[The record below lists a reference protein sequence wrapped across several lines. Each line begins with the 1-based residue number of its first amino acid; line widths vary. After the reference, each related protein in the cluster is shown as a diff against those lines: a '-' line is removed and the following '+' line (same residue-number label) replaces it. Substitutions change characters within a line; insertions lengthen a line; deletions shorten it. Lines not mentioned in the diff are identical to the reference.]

1 MNKEILR
8 EVIKDLEN
16 LTVHLKALFDDAGAS
31 GVGCKETA
39 SNNKESVKKVSLE
52 DVRAVLA
59 KLSQHGKTAEVKALI
74 VKFGANRLSELDES
88 KYAELLEEAKG
99 MTSD

>member
-1 MNKEILR
+1 MNENTVKKIIGDLESLICHLKEI
-8 EVIKDLEN
+8 
-16 LTVHLKALFDDAGAS
+16 TG
-31 GVGCKETA
+31 ETTHKT
-39 SNNKESVKKVSLE
+39 SPKQVPETKKVSLE
-52 DVRAVLA
+52 QVRAVLA

-74 VKFGANRLSELDES
+74 VKFGANKLSELDES